1 MLEFEVKY
9 FPEMLLKSRSVRR
22 YCCQRLG
29 WNLEKLLRAV
39 HPDCRVQR
47 EWARLWVTCPDEVK
61 EAVWEVLSTTPGVD
75 QFSRIERRP
84 WSDLEDLARQVLELY
99 GAALEGRT
107 FGVRV
112 KREKGLPWRSG
123 EVERFLGAKLLESGL
138 PARVDLSDPE
148 VPVRIRLKQDEAWFH
163 VDHGHGLGGF
173 ALGTQGS
180 CLSLISGG
188 YDSSVASFST
198 MRRGLVTH
206 FLFFNLG
213 GAAHE
218 RAVRRHAHYLWR
230 RYGASHPVQFV
241 SVPFEAVVG
250 AILDQV
256 SDGYMGVFIKR
267 CFLKAAT
274 PIARRLRCPALV
286 TGEAVAQVASQTLLN
301 LQVIDTATELLV
313 IRPLVTMDKRVVIQ
327 QADAIGTRAFADRM
341 PEYCAVISRSPT
353 IAADPEKL
361 AAEEAAFPWEVLE
374 QAVEQAS
381 YTPIEELG
389 EESCEEE
396 EVPVVTE
403 PDPARD
409 ILVDI
414 RPAADRQAAPLQAG
428 DLPVIEMEPAEVE
441 TRFPRLPPEPGRRYL
456 LVCRRGVT
464 SRLKAAALREAGF
477 DNVVV
482 YLPK

>member
-1 MLEFEVKY
+1 MQEFEVKY
-9 FPEMLLKSRSVRR
+9 YPEMLLKSRSVRR

-29 WNLEKLLRAV
+29 WNLEKLLKAV

-47 EWARLWVTCPDEVK
+47 EWARLWVTCPEVVK

-84 WSDLEDLARQVLELY
+84 WNDLDELAGHALELY
-99 GAALEGRT
+99 GEALEGRS

-112 KREKGLPWRSG
+112 KREKGLPFRSG
-123 EVERFLGAKLLESGL
+123 EVERFLGAKLLETGL
-138 PARVDLSDPE
+138 PSKVDLTRPE
-148 VPVRIRLKQDEAWFH
+148 VPVRIRLTAGEAWFH
-163 VDHGHGLGGF
+163 VDHGKGLGGF
-173 ALGTQGS
+173 ALGTQGA
-180 CLSLISGG
+180 CLSLVSGG

-198 MRRGLVTH
+198 IRRGLVTH

-241 SVPFEAVVG
+241 SVPFEEVVG
-250 AILDQV
+250 AILEKV

-274 PIARRLRCPALV
+274 PIARRLKCPALV
-286 TGEAVAQVASQTLLN
+286 TGEAVAQVASQTLVN
-301 LQVIDTATELLV
+301 LQAIDTATDLLV

-341 PEYCAVISRSPT
+341 PEYCAVISKSPT

-361 AAEEAAFPWEVLE
+361 AAEEADFPWEVLE
-374 QAVEQAS
+374 RAVEQAT
-381 YTPIEELG
+381 YTPITELG
-389 EESCEEE
+389 EES
-396 EVPVVTE
+396 
-403 PDPARD
+403 
-409 ILVDI
+409 
-414 RPAADRQAAPLQAG
+414 
-428 DLPVIEMEPAEVE
+428 
-441 TRFPRLPPEPGRRYL
+441 
-456 LVCRRGVT
+456 
-464 SRLKAAALREAGF
+464 
-477 DNVVV
+477 
-482 YLPK
+482 